1 MNPTG
6 EYVAGLVTLSVAR
19 STDTFTAKTGDLTL
33 YYNLSSLVVAATER
47 RLVVGGEGGSIAI
60 HESCSGE
67 VYQTVAGTSNNTRV
81 NTYGKATKETRDG
94 LDYAVVAGTM
104 VVNNGYVKSLLYMV
118 VVLVVYLPVPT
129 TLGKYRPVELGLLH
143 VPEPVFVCFFDVSIQ
158 GRV

>member
-1 MNPTG
+1 MPTTAEVVNPTG
-6 EYVAGLVTLSVAR
+6 EYVAGLVALSVAR

-104 VVNNGYVKSLLYMV
+104 VVNNGYVKSCTWWWYSWCNFRYRQQSEHTGPDHFDCCMYTNLY
-118 VVLVVYLPVPT
+118 LYL
-129 TLGKYRPVELGLLH
+129 
-143 VPEPVFVCFFDVSIQ
+143 FS
-158 GRV
+158 